1 MKAWMLGA
9 ALAASVLVTQPA
21 MAGGQFSESS
31 ATPGA
36 SFAFADSAWAEQD
49 RPLDDTELAE
59 ARGGAIWLPLIF
71 GTIGVDLALFGA
83 FYGVYVPY
91 YADPGAWAMH

>member
-21 MAGGQFSESS
+21 VAAGQFSELPSQP
-31 ATPGA
+31 AA

-49 RPLDDTELAE
+49 RSLDEAELAE

-91 YADPGAWAMH
+91 YADSGSWAMH